1 MPAARW
7 ALWEARTSG
16 PRQEAERMGGAVRPP
31 PFSGRG
37 LAEEGAE
44 PSARQSGPGLRRLL
58 LSGGFTP
65 RPLPCVFLGCL
76 PAGTALGAW
85 AAN

>member
-1 MPAARW
+1 MPAARG

-16 PRQEAERMGGAVRPP
+16 PRQEAERRRGAVGPP
-31 PFSGRG
+31 PLSGRG
-37 LAEEGAE
+37 RAEEGAE
-44 PSARQSGPGLRRLL
+44 PAARQSGPGLRRVL

-76 PAGTALGAW
+76 PAGAGPEAW